1 MIPCHDPFLAEV
13 YKMAAPSGVEV
24 IMTSIEDTLQRWNS
38 NSFYEGKLLILFKSI
53 DSALKTIQG
62 GLMLEELQVGGV
74 ENTPGRKIVF
84 NQISLNHEDA
94 DKLQIIEDK
103 NIKVYFQTIPEEDPA
118 SLQKIKNKL
127 P

>member
-1 MIPCHDPFLAEV
+1 MKSECMKQQKI
-13 YKMAAPSGVEV
+13 
-24 IMTSIEDTLQRWNS
+24 
-38 NSFYEGKLLILFKSI
+38 LILLLAGI
-53 DSALKTIQG
+53 ILA
-62 GLMLEELQVGGV
+62 GGV

>member
-1 MIPCHDPFLAEV
+1 M
-13 YKMAAPSGVEV
+13 
-24 IMTSIEDTLQRWNS
+24 
-38 NSFYEGKLLILFKSI
+38 
-53 DSALKTIQG
+53 
-62 GLMLEELQVGGV
+62 
-74 ENTPGRKIVF
+74 
-84 NQISLNHEDA
+84 SLNHEDA